1 MADNEKKVAET
12 AQASVAET
20 KTDAPAPKAE
30 KKPKKDKVKFTERVG
45 KFWRDYKS
53 EFKKIVW
60 PSKEET
66 TKSTV
71 VVVST
76 IVVFPLAIAILDFI
90 FSKGLTL
97 LSHIG

>member
-12 AQASVAET
+12 AQASVAEK

-60 PSKEET
+60 PSKDET
-66 TKSTV
+66 LKMSILV
-71 VVVST
+71 
-76 IVVFPLAIAILDFI
+76 IVAIVIASIGIFLLDTG
-90 FSKGLTL
+90 FSAAFSALGKLF
-97 LSHIG
+97 

>member
-1 MADNEKKVAET
+1 MAENEKKVAET

-30 KKPKKDKVKFTERVG
+30 KKPKKDKVKFTDRVK

-66 TKSTV
+66 TRSTV

-76 IVVFPLAIAILDFI
+76 IGVFAVCIAILDFI
-90 FSKGLTL
+90 FSKGLTQ
-97 LSHIG
+97 LSQIG